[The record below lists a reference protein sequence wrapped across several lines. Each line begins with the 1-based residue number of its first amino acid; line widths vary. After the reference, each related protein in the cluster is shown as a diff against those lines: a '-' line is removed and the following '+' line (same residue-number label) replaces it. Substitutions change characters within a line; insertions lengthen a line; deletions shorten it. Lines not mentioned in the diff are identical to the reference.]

1 MSEVPAVSTVWAR
14 PPRRE
19 RPGLTVERIVAEAI
33 SLMDDEGLEAL
44 TMRALGV
51 RLRAGAT
58 SVYRHVA
65 NREELLELAVDHVFG
80 EIDVPACDAP
90 GHFRATVIEC
100 AESVR
105 TMVLRHRWIAGVMPG
120 VGLHYLGPN
129 VLRLNESLMRVFD
142 AVDYPAD
149 EVDTA
154 IATVL
159 GYVVGMSFAEA
170 AWLAKVEQGG
180 KSEQECVEQLL
191 PVLERAVA
199 SHPRVAA
206 AIVARGET
214 DVRAGREAKFRYGLE
229 RVLDGLTLRFRHS
242 AASEADA

>member
-1 MSEVPAVSTVWAR
+1 
-14 PPRRE
+14 
-19 RPGLTVERIVAEAI
+19 
-33 SLMDDEGLEAL
+33 EGLEAL
-44 TMRALGV
+44 TMRALGL

-65 NREELLELAVDHVFG
+65 NREELLELSVDHVFG
-80 EIDVPACDAP
+80 EIHVPECEAP
-90 GHFRATVIEC
+90 GHFRATVTEC

-105 TMVLRHRWIAGVMPG
+105 AMVLRHRWVAGVMPG

-129 VLRLNESLMRVFD
+129 VLRLNESLMLVFD
-142 AVDYPAD
+142 AVDYPAE

-154 IATVL
+154 ISTVL

-191 PVLERAVA
+191 PVLERAV
-199 SHPRVAA
+199 
-206 AIVARGET
+206 E
-214 DVRAGREAKFRYGLE
+214 
-229 RVLDGLTLRFRHS
+229 
-242 AASEADA
+242 